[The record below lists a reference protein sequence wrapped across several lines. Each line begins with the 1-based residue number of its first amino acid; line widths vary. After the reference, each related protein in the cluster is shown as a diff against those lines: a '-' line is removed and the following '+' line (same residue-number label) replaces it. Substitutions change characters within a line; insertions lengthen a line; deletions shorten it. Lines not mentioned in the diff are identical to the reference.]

1 MSSASRGSSI
11 CRPSVAR
18 LSACALI
25 LIPGCSRSDAPG
37 DSSERSL
44 WLCQRHVLQADT
56 PLGDGFAVVVPGDS
70 DLPQLLHAP
79 LDDRL
84 GDNIHPTRAHG
95 AQEGG
100 RLVDAN
106 RQLPALENGG
116 RGADTGDAFDEGGV
130 DATMDDAPRS
140 VVLGAEGGVS
150 RHPPATDLIEDHP
163 ESLK

>member
-1 MSSASRGSSI
+1 MSSASRWSSI

-56 PLGDGFAVVVPGDS
+56 PLGDGFAVVVPGDG
-70 DLPQLLHAP
+70 DLPQLLYAS

-84 GDNIHPTRAHG
+84 GDDIHPAPPHR
-95 AQEGG
+95 AQEIGHV
-100 RLVDAN
+100 VDAN
-106 RQLPALENGG
+106 RELLALEN
-116 RGADTGDAFDEGGV
+116 
-130 DATMDDAPRS
+130 
-140 VVLGAEGGVS
+140 
-150 RHPPATDLIEDHP
+150 
-163 ESLK
+163 

>member
-1 MSSASRGSSI
+1 MSSASRWSSI

-56 PLGDGFAVVVPGDS
+56 PLADGFAVVVPGDG
-70 DLPQLLHAP
+70 DLPQLLYAS

-84 GDNIHPTRAHG
+84 GDDIHPTRAHRT
-95 AQEGG
+95 QEICRGVYAT
-100 RLVDAN
+100 RELS
-106 RQLPALENGG
+106 ALEHCG
-116 RGADTGDAFDEGGV
+116 RGART
-130 DATMDDAPRS
+130 
-140 VVLGAEGGVS
+140 
-150 RHPPATDLIEDHP
+150 
-163 ESLK
+163 